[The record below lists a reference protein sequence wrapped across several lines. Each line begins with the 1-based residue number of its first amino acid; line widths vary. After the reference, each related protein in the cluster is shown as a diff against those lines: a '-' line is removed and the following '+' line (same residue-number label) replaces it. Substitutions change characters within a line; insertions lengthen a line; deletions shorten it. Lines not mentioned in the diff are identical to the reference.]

1 MGEIKKNQE
10 NGLIKVDRQE
20 FIQKYE
26 PRQMLMQFR
35 EVNSIQK
42 AIDCDPNSIAFYS
55 KHLGMDSILAVIE
68 LHLVSLNQAVN
79 VNNHLNENQ
88 IKEIAIEIYSNYYFM
103 NMVEIGMIFRKAKR
117 GEFGKLYGALNMVD
131 ILIWFSEYSES
142 RMMHHA
148 EKQLANRFNDHSMR
162 SEERKMW
169 ESHER
174 MINKLKEEKSKG
186 NE

>member
-42 AIDCDPNSIAFYS
+42 AIDCDANGISYYS
-55 KHLGMDSILAVIE
+55 KHLGMDSVLAVIE
-68 LHLVSLNQAVN
+68 LHLVSLNSAVN
-79 VNNHLNENQ
+79 VSNHLNENQ
-88 IKEIAIEIYSNYYFM
+88 IKEIAIEILSVHYYL
-103 NMVEIGMIFRKAKR
+103 NMVEIGLIFRKAKR

-131 ILIWFSEYSES
+131 ILIWFSTYYEERISHF
-142 RMMHHA
+142 M
-148 EKQLANRFNDHSMR
+148 EKQIANRFKDDSMR
-162 SEERKMW
+162 SEDRKMW
-169 ESHER
+169 ERHEKL
-174 MINKLKEEKSKG
+174 INKNKP